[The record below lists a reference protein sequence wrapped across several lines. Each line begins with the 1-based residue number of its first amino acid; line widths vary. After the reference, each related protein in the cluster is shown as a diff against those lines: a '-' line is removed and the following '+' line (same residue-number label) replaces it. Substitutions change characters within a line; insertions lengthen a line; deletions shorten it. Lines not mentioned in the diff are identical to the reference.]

1 MRDLFKNAE
10 EEWKRKR
17 EKSAMHVIIIDEIDA
32 LCRHR
37 GGGGAGSG
45 GGDSGGGGGAH
56 RDAVVNQLLS
66 KIDGLDQFD
75 AGDSSGGGAG
85 GANQNVLVIGTTNR
99 KDMIDDAVLRPGRLE
114 IHVRRSSPILLLLLS
129 SGSFALLFLYPYCPY
144 CLSVCLS
151 ACLPVCLPVP
161 VCFAVSVD
169 LALSVSF

>member
-1 MRDLFKNAE
+1 VRDLFKNAE

-37 GGGGAGSG
+37 GGGGGAGSG

-75 AGDSSGGGAG
+75 AGGSDGSGAG

-114 IHVRRSSPILLLLLS
+114 IHVRNYL
-129 SGSFALLFLYPYCPY
+129 
-144 CLSVCLS
+144 
-151 ACLPVCLPVP
+151 
-161 VCFAVSVD
+161 VSQ
-169 LALSVSF
+169 SVSQSVRRKEGRNFNFLVGSLSDACYCCCCCCWPTTADLSDERTPIN